1 MRATGCGYPD
11 CIKRSF
17 LLKEGSSYLVLYFKF
32 SVQSG
37 LPDAAFHFHVDKALQ
52 LDGVFHREGF
62 HEFVDE
68 SVDCEAHGF
77 AFGETSLHHVKDLLG
92 ADFGYTS
99 FVLDRIVLP
108 ARCDGRVGVGPA
120 IRVDQ

>member
-1 MRATGCGYPD
+1 MFFILSSMLSQVYPTLPSISMSMR
-11 CIKRSF
+11 RF
-17 LLKEGSSYLVLYFKF
+17 SST
-32 SVQSG
+32 SIPSG
-37 LPDAAFHFHVDKALQ
+37 RLS
-52 LDGVFHREGF
+52 
-62 HEFVDE
+62 EFVDE

-77 AFGETSLHHVKDLLG
+77 AFKETSLHHVKDLLG

-120 IRVDQ
+120 IRVDQRDTLGIVLQFLRCLGM